1 MTGFEVL
8 APGLLTSV
16 QDQGRYGR
24 QRVGMSPAGAMDSH
38 SLALANLLVGNPTG
52 AGGLECTFLGPT
64 LRFEA
69 ANTIALT
76 GADMSPTLDGVP
88 LPMGQAVPVAAG
100 SVLKLNGAKN
110 GCRCYI
116 AFHGGL
122 DLLLVDGSQAT
133 LLRSG
138 IGGLEGRKLAAGD
151 RIGFSAPDPALPNL
165 PLRRL
170 ARPQHFEKEITVRVV
185 PGPQDDRFTQAGL
198 NTFFG
203 CPFKVSSRCD
213 RMASR
218 LEGPAVEHLTDANI
232 PSDGIPLG
240 AVQIPGDGQP
250 IIMMSEHQGSGGYTK
265 IATLASV
272 DIPLVAQCPPGGT
285 IRFAAVGVEQA
296 QALYLARQ
304 EEYRRMQTAF
314 ELEYQKIYRITVNG
328 QTMSVG
334 VAERAAP

>member
-38 SLALANLLVGNPTG
+38 SLALANLLAGNPIG

-64 LRFEA
+64 LRFEVP
-69 ANTIALT
+69 NTIALT
-76 GADMSPTLDGVP
+76 GADMSPTLDGAP
-88 LPMGQAVPVAAG
+88 LPMGQAVAVAAG
-100 SVLKLNGAKN
+100 SVLQLRGAKN
-110 GCRCYI
+110 GCRSYI

-122 DLLLVDGSQAT
+122 DLPLLDGSQST

-138 IGGLEGRKLAAGD
+138 IGGFEGRKLAAGD
-151 RIGFSAPDPALPNL
+151 RIGFLSPDPCLPNL

-170 ARPQHFEKEITVRVV
+170 SRPQHFEKEITVRVV
-185 PGPQDDRFTQAGL
+185 PGPQDDRFTRAGL
-198 NTFFG
+198 DTFFG
-203 CPFKVSSRCD
+203 SAFKVSARCD

-218 LEGPAVEHLTDANI
+218 LEGPRVEHLTDANI

-265 IATLASV
+265 IATLISA
-272 DIPLVAQCPPGGT
+272 DIPLVAQCPPGGS
-285 IRFAAVGVEQA
+285 IRFAPVSVEQA
-296 QALYLARQ
+296 QALYLARR
-304 EEYRRMQTAF
+304 EEYRRMEEAF
-314 ELEYQKIYRITVNG
+314 SLHYQAFYHITVNG
-328 QTMSVG
+328 QSMSVG
-334 VAERAAP
+334 VAEHAAP